1 MDLTKEVWVMLSDKP
16 IFNKNNEII
25 DYEHET
31 ADIIDLKSQIIM
43 TMEGHVFHLGEV
55 DLVNP
60 Y

>member
-16 IFNKNNEII
+16 IYCNNEII